1 VGVVVTRP
9 VVIPEHVIELLEE
22 APKGKAGLTIWETAE
37 GRWQVSVKR
46 PDGSYAVQIQD
57 SIPEALTAFSDEAE
71 VVRRAKRDRLF
82 EMNRAEKPPR
92 RDIIGDR
99 PGYSGRRRYGHPG
112 D

>member
-1 VGVVVTRP
+1 MTRAI
-9 VVIPEHVIELLEE
+9 VIPEDVVELLEE

-46 PDGSYAVQIQD
+46 PDGSYAVQIGA
-57 SIPEALTAFSDEAE
+57 SIPDALGAFLDEAE
-71 VVRRAKRDRLF
+71 VVRRAKRNQLF
-82 EMNRAEKPPR
+82 ELDKQNKSAR

-99 PGYSGRRRYGHPG
+99 PRGYSGSRRYGHPG

>member
-22 APKGKAGLTIWETAE
+22 APKGKAGLTIWETSE

-46 PDGSYAVQIQD
+46 PDGSYVVQIKD
-57 SIPEALTAFSDEAE
+57 SIPEALTAFFDDAE
-71 VVRRAKRDRLF
+71 VVRKAKRDRLF
-82 EMNRAEKPPR
+82 EMKPAR